1 MSFKSSGVPQ
11 GIAMPSRRR
20 FVQGLAAGGAIA
32 GLGLWPRASWA
43 QTAQAMPTLR
53 GTEFDLSIGET
64 LVNYTGSTRPAVTIN
79 GTVPGPLLR
88 IGHAVAE
95 RQSQEAIDL
104 FEVRRRLGGAGEEID
119 SSGFH

>member
-1 MSFKSSGVPQ
+1 MSFKSTGVPQ

-20 FVQGLAAGGAIA
+20 FVQGLAAGGAVA

-43 QTAQAMPTLR
+43 QTAHAMPTLR

-88 IGHAVAE
+88 WTEDNFGLDHLGYAGAPGLATFGSDV
-95 RQSQEAIDL
+95 
-104 FEVRRRLGGAGEEID
+104 FGVR
-119 SSGFH
+119 S

>member
-20 FVQGLAAGGAIA
+20 FVQGLAAGGAVA

-43 QTAQAMPTLR
+43 QTANAMPTLR

-88 IGHAVAE
+88 WKQGTTVTLRVRNDLPRGSIQIGRAHV
-95 RQSQEAIDL
+95 
-104 FEVRRRLGGAGEEID
+104 
-119 SSGFH
+119 